1 MRYVTWGNQMS
12 RRTVWPNM
20 KSRVLCNSNMR
31 IPKSLQSQVLK
42 TQLESNI
49 SPWIS
54 TFPSW
59 PGRLPLGFY
68 MSLTWQSRMPKQGI
82 QPATK
87 PQATSDPRPKWKGL
101 LCCSSPAGEGTGL
114 ECAEEG
120 KLTSTRF
127 ALLDEI
133 RTICHTY
140 LHVCVYIYIYIY
152 TQHIIYIYYIYTY
165 RHIHTYLYIYI
176 GLHLKLAWLK
186 TSSCMH
192 EYIKGSER
200 YSQHSHLE
208 SSNRKQQ
215 PQPIAMACLI
225 YQR

>member
-1 MRYVTWGNQMS
+1 
-12 RRTVWPNM
+12 
-20 KSRVLCNSNMR
+20 
-31 IPKSLQSQVLK
+31 
-42 TQLESNI
+42 
-49 SPWIS
+49 
-54 TFPSW
+54 
-59 PGRLPLGFY
+59 
-68 MSLTWQSRMPKQGI
+68 MPKQGI
-82 QPATK
+82 QPTTK

-101 LCCSSPAGEGTGL
+101 LCCSSPAGKGTGL
-114 ECAEEG
+114 ECAEG

-140 LHVCVYIYIYIY
+140 LHVYIYIYSIL
-152 TQHIIYIYYIYTY
+152 YIYTY
-165 RHIHTYLYIYI
+165 THIHTYFYIYIYI

-186 TSSCMH
+186 TSSCVH

-215 PQPIAMACLI
+215 PQPTAMACLI